1 MLNFSAYAQSALSY
15 RLISPLRMKEYH
27 FNILHA
33 LHFVDGDIID
43 ISVIDGRFVQSLD
56 LDSGLHSKN
65 RPY

>member
-1 MLNFSAYAQSALSY
+1 MLN
-15 RLISPLRMKEYH
+15 IGMEEYH

-33 LHFVDGDIID
+33 LHFVDRDIIN

-65 RPY
+65 KPY